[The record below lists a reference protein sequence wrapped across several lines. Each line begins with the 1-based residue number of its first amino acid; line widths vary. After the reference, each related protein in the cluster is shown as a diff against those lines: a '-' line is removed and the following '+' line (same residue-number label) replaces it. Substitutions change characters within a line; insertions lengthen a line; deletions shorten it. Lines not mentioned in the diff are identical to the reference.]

1 MLYEVF
7 EQLSDANSSQ
17 TPDGVIP
24 RMQDV
29 LHSSNPLWPGTTA
42 PLKKT
47 FTRIPFIDQMLY
59 NLNPF
64 FAHVADGT
72 DPALSVY
79 FLFFIGQ
86 YGAAIGLSWLES
98 YRVGNRG
105 RVISLYDPAPSK
117 PKGTQEHSIL
127 C

>member
-1 MLYEVF
+1 
-7 EQLSDANSSQ
+7 
-17 TPDGVIP
+17 
-24 RMQDV
+24 MQDI
-29 LHSSNPLWPGTTA
+29 LHSSHPLWPGTAA

-64 FAHVADGT
+64 FAHAIDGSN
-72 DPALSVY
+72 PSLSVY

-98 YRVGNRG
+98 HRVGNRG
-105 RVISLYDPAPSK
+105 RVISLYDASTPMLNA
-117 PKGTQEHSIL
+117 TQGDSIL